1 MALAL
6 DFTVKQQTSCTEV
19 LFTDLTGDY
28 DLTTNPGGW
37 GAPNTTRASV
47 LSSTLTIT
55 TPSGLTYIIDITAE
69 VIADSPIIITNDQLG
84 GTAGSCVPDGQYYIL
99 WDVTAAGG
107 HFPTTY
113 SKDSYFFFDCVIA
126 CKVAS
131 LFTSLDLTSC
141 NPCNE
146 TLTSKISNALLA
158 WAYLEALRNAA
169 CCGKTELFAN
179 ILKTLERMVDNSQ
192 CTSCN

>member
-6 DFTVKQQTSCTEV
+6 DFTVAQQTSCTEI
-19 LFTDLTGDY
+19 LFSDLTGDY
-28 DLTTNPGGW
+28 DATNYPGGW
-37 GAPNTTRASV
+37 GAPNLARAGV
-47 LSSTLTIT
+47 TSSTLAIT
-55 TPSGLTYIIDITAE
+55 GPDLVAHSIDITADVVADN
-69 VIADSPIIITNDQLG
+69 VITITHADIG
-84 GTAGSCVPDGQYYIL
+84 GTAGTCVPDGQYYML
-99 WDVTAAGG
+99 WTVTDGV
-107 HFPTTY
+107 TTY
-113 SKDSYFFFDCVIA
+113 TKEIYFFFDCVIA

-179 ILKTLERMVDNSQ
+179 ILKTLERMVDDSQ

>member
-6 DFTVKQQTSCTEV
+6 DFTVTQQTSCTEI

-28 DLTTNPGGW
+28 NLTTNLGGW
-37 GAPNTTRASV
+37 GAPNLERALV
-47 LSSTLTIT
+47 TSSTLAITIPGAVT
-55 TPSGLTYIIDITAE
+55 YSIDLTAD
-69 VIADSPIIITNDQLG
+69 VIADNVITLTNMQIG
-84 GTAGSCVPDGQYYIL
+84 GSAGTCVPDGQYYML
-99 WDVTAAGG
+99 WTVTDGV
-107 HFPTTY
+107 TTY
-113 SKDSYFFFDCVIA
+113 TKEMYFFFDCVIA

-169 CCGKTELFAN
+169 CCGKTALFAN
-179 ILKTLERMVDNSQ
+179 LLATLGRMVDNNQ
-192 CTSCN
+192 CSSCG